1 MNIAKIK
8 ISGNIISTT
17 QKNMISVLE
26 MVYIFPNVIMNINA
40 QENAGGKNVQYIA
53 CGMCQTYMLQERY
66 IPMILIMTKLKKTE
80 V

>member
-1 MNIAKIK
+1 
-8 ISGNIISTT
+8 
-17 QKNMISVLE
+17 
-26 MVYIFPNVIMNINA
+26 MVYIFPNYHVIEGVIMNINA

-80 V
+80 I